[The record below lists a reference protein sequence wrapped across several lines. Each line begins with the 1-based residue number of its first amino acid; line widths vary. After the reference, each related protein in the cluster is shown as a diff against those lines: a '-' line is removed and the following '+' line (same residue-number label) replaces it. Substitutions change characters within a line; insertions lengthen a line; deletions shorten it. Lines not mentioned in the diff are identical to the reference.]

1 MRNSQKRLNSLGSI
15 LEMIG
20 EINKK
25 LFNDEVLSGDPVV
38 QFSLAPNFSNLF
50 DIVHNEIK
58 SELKRIE
65 ALKRKNRLM
74 DKKDAGPGLKK

>member
-1 MRNSQKRLNSLGSI
+1 LIRNYQKRLNSLGSI

-38 QFSLAPNFSNLF
+38 
-50 DIVHNEIK
+50 
-58 SELKRIE
+58 
-65 ALKRKNRLM
+65 
-74 DKKDAGPGLKK
+74 

>member
-1 MRNSQKRLNSLGSI
+1 VTKNSL
-15 LEMIG
+15 L
-20 EINKK
+20 
-25 LFNDEVLSGDPVV
+25 L
-38 QFSLAPNFSNLF
+38 
-50 DIVHNEIK
+50 VHNEIE

>member
-1 MRNSQKRLNSLGSI
+1 
-15 LEMIG
+15 MIG

-38 QFSLAPNFSNLF
+38 QLSLAPKFLDLF
-50 DIVHNEIK
+50 DIVHNEIE